1 MLMRH
6 FRDTWVKRQPGGEAD
21 IRRYYAEAPG
31 IVGRINA
38 REYARQI
45 WERVYDEM
53 VLPCLKLIQE
63 GNEEGAYV
71 LYRDWTL
78 TLAEI

>member
-1 MLMRH
+1 MRH

-38 REYARQI
+38 RADARQI